1 MDILLI
7 ILGILVLLIA
17 IILFNTLKF
26 GKEYPAAEKVDLK
39 NIDEEKIATHLSK
52 IIQINTVSYENV
64 EPDKKAFDELH
75 KTLKEM
81 YPLVHKTCSLEKIN
95 NFSLLY
101 KWEGSDSKLDPICLM
116 AHQDVVPANKSS
128 LDKWTYPPFSGTI
141 ADGYIWGRGT
151 LDIKNQLI
159 ANIEAVEYL
168 IEEGFQPKRSV
179 YLSFGHDEEI
189 GGGAGA
195 KAVVKHLASQG
206 VHLEAVIDE
215 GGMINQNALPGVPGK
230 IALIGMVEK
239 GYSNIE
245 LHVNQPPGHSA
256 MPNKETTIT
265 ILAEAITKIN
275 KNPMPANARYIK
287 PMFEGLGKTAP
298 FYLRMLFANLWI
310 FGPLANFILSKNN
323 TTNAS
328 IRTTAVPTIING
340 GDKENVVPNHAFVNI
355 NSRLMP
361 GTTYNDV
368 IAHFKKVIND
378 ERIEFKV
385 NPNFCVEASAISSM
399 ENPAFDK
406 MVSTVRQVF
415 GEMPVTFFLMLG
427 GTDSR
432 NFCEIS
438 DNVHRFSPCLL
449 DKESLPLIHGIDERI
464 KITELKG
471 MAQFLIQYIK
481 NFAG

>member
-1 MDILLI
+1 MTTLLI
-7 ILGILVLLIA
+7 ILALLVILIA
-17 IILFNTLKF
+17 ITLINTFKF
-26 GKEYPAAEKVDLK
+26 GKQYPSIEKVQLSD
-39 NIDEEKIATHLSK
+39 IDEQKIATHLSN

-75 KTLKEM
+75 KQLKEM
-81 YPLVHKTCSLEKIN
+81 YPLVHKTCTLEKIN
-95 NFSLLY
+95 QFSVLY
-101 KWEGSDSKLDPICLM
+101 KWEGSDTTLDPICLL
-116 AHQDVVPANKSS
+116 AHQDVVPASKSS

-141 ADGYIWGRGT
+141 ADGYVWGRGT

-168 IEEGFQPKRSV
+168 LSEGYQPKRTV

-189 GGGAGA
+189 GGGEGA
-195 KAVVKHLASQG
+195 KAVVNHLASQG
-206 VHLEAVIDE
+206 IKLEAVIDE

-239 GYSNIE
+239 GYANIE

-256 MPNKETTIT
+256 MPSKETTIT
-265 ILAEAITKIN
+265 VLAEAITKIN
-275 KNPMPANARYIK
+275 KNPMPADAHHIK

-298 FYLRMLFANLWI
+298 FYLRLLFANLWL
-310 FGPLANFILSKNN
+310 FGPIVNSILSKDN

-340 GDKENVVPNHAFVNI
+340 GDKENVVPNHAYVNI

-361 GTTYNDV
+361 GTTYQDV
-368 IAHFKKVIND
+368 ISHFKKVIND
-378 ERIEFKV
+378 DRIEFKV
-385 NPNFCVEASAISSM
+385 NPNFCVEASPISSM
-399 ENPAFDK
+399 QNPAFEK
-406 MVSTVRQVF
+406 MVQTVHQVF
-415 GEMPVTFFLMLG
+415 GDMPVTFFLMLG

-432 NFCEIS
+432 NFCQIS

-449 DKESLPLIHGIDERI
+449 DKTNLPLIHGIDERI
-464 KITELKG
+464 KVSELKG
-471 MAQFLIQYIK
+471 MTQFLIQYIK
-481 NFAG
+481 NFAQ

>member
-1 MDILLI
+1 MTTLYI
-7 ILGILVLLIA
+7 ILCILILLIA
-17 IILFNTLKF
+17 IILFRTFKF
-26 GKEYPAAEKVDLK
+26 GKEYPTIKTIELTEVDE
-39 NIDEEKIATHLSK
+39 NKIANHLSE

-64 EPDKKAFDELH
+64 EPDKKSFNQLH
-75 KTLKEM
+75 KKLKEM
-81 YPLVHKTCSLEKIN
+81 YPLVHEKCTLEKIN
-95 NFSLLY
+95 EFSLLY
-101 KWEGSDSKLDPICLM
+101 KWEGTDPSLDPICLI
-116 AHQDVVPANKSS
+116 AHQDVVPASKSS

-141 ADGYIWGRGT
+141 ADGYVWGRGT

-168 IEEGFQPKRSV
+168 LEEDFQPKRTV

-195 KAVVKHLASQG
+195 KAVVSHLASQG
-206 VHLEAVIDE
+206 IHLEAVIDE
-215 GGMINQNALPGVPGK
+215 GGMINQDALPGVPGK

-239 GYSNIE
+239 GYANIE

-256 MPNKETTIT
+256 MPNKETTLT

-275 KNPMPANARYIK
+275 KNPMPANANHIK
-287 PMFEGLGKTAP
+287 PMFEGLGKKAP
-298 FYLRMLFANLWI
+298 FYLRMFFANLWLFSPI
-310 FGPLANFILSKNN
+310 VNFILSKNN

-328 IRTTAVPTIING
+328 IRTTAVPTIITG
-340 GDKENVVPNHAFVNI
+340 GDKENVVPNHAYVNI

-361 GTTYNDV
+361 GTTYHDV
-368 IAHFKKVIND
+368 IAHFKKIIND
-378 ERIEFKV
+378 DRIEFKV
-385 NPNFCVEASAISSM
+385 NPNFCVEASPISSM
-399 ENPAFDK
+399 QTPAFEK
-406 MVSTVRQVF
+406 MVTTVHQVF

-449 DKESLPLIHGIDERI
+449 DSESLPLIHGIDERI
-464 KITELKG
+464 KISELKG
-471 MAQFLIQYIK
+471 MAQFLIQYIR
-481 NFAG
+481 NFSS